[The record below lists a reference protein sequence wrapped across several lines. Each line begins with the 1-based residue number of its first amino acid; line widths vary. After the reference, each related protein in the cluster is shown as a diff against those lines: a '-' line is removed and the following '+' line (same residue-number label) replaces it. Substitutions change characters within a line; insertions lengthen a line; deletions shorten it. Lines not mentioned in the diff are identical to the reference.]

1 MIKMIAY
8 LILTILYFLWTRA
21 LVPRLP
27 ADFAGLAAIGA
38 FRWVLLFFIG
48 LTFARAFCR
57 YYRIR
62 RLPAL
67 MLVVLALLFLTC
79 TAFTGAQI
87 VQPFVSTLP
96 AWLVQQPLALTI
108 PVALCAGA
116 SLSMLWCGAT
126 SPKYVSKH
134 GRGH

>member
-1 MIKMIAY
+1 MIAY
-8 LILTILYFLWTRA
+8 LILTIVYFLWTRA
-21 LVPRLP
+21 LLPRLP
-27 ADFAGLAAIGA
+27 ANLAGLAAVGV
-38 FRWVLLFFIG
+38 FKWVLLFFIG

-57 YYRIR
+57 YYRLR

-67 MLVVLALLFLTC
+67 MLVVLALLFIVC
-79 TAFTGAQI
+79 TAFTAAQI
-87 VQPFVSTLP
+87 LQPFVSTLP
-96 AWLVQQPLALTI
+96 AWLVHQPATLTI

-116 SLSMLWCGAT
+116 SVSMLWCGAT

>member
-1 MIKMIAY
+1 MIAY
-8 LILTILYFLWTRA
+8 LILTIVYFLWTRA
-21 LVPRLP
+21 LLPRLP
-27 ADFAGLAAIGA
+27 ADLAGLAAVGV
-38 FRWVLLFFIG
+38 FKWVLLFFIG

-57 YYRIR
+57 YYRLR

-67 MLVVLALLFLTC
+67 MLVVLALLFIVC
-79 TAFTGAQI
+79 TAFTAAQI
-87 VQPFVSTLP
+87 LQPFVSTLP
-96 AWLVQQPLALTI
+96 AWFVHQPATLTI

-116 SLSMLWCGAT
+116 SVSMLWCGAT

>member
-1 MIKMIAY
+1 MIAY
-8 LILTILYFLWTRA
+8 LILTIVYFLWTRA
-21 LVPRLP
+21 LLPRLS
-27 ADFAGLAAIGA
+27 ADLAGLAAVGV
-38 FRWVLLFFIG
+38 FKWVLLFFIG

-57 YYRIR
+57 YYRLR

-67 MLVVLALLFLTC
+67 MLVVLALLFIVC
-79 TAFTGAQI
+79 TAFTAAQI
-87 VQPFVSTLP
+87 LQPFASTLP
-96 AWLVQQPLALTI
+96 AWLVHQPAALTI

-116 SLSMLWCGAT
+116 SVSMLWCGAT

>member
-1 MIKMIAY
+1 MIAY
-8 LILTILYFLWTRA
+8 LILTIVYFLWTRA
-21 LVPRLP
+21 LIPRLP
-27 ADFAGLAAIGA
+27 ADLAGLAAVGV
-38 FRWVLLFFIG
+38 FKWVLLFFIG

-57 YYRIR
+57 YYRLR

-67 MLVVLALLFLTC
+67 MLVVLALLFIVC
-79 TAFTGAQI
+79 TAFTAAQI
-87 VQPFVSTLP
+87 LQPFLSTLP
-96 AWLVQQPLALTI
+96 AWLVHQPTALTI

-116 SLSMLWCGAT
+116 SVSMLWCGAT

>member
-1 MIKMIAY
+1 MIAY
-8 LILTILYFLWTRA
+8 LILTILYFIWTRA
-21 LVPRLP
+21 LFPILP
-27 ADFAGLAAIGA
+27 ADSSQLALAGGLK
-38 FRWVLLFFIG
+38 WVLLFFIG

-67 MLVVLALLFLTC
+67 MLVILALLFVLC
-79 TAFTGAQI
+79 TAFTAAQI
-87 VQPFVSTLP
+87 VQPFLSTLP
-96 AWLVQQPLALTI
+96 AWLLHQSDALAI

-116 SLSMLWCGAT
+116 SVSVLWCGAT

>member
-1 MIKMIAY
+1 MIAY

-27 ADFAGLAAIGA
+27 TDLAGLAAIGA

-96 AWLVQQPLALTI
+96 AWLVHQPLALTI